1 MQTAV
6 EVRLAVL
13 RGTARAGAYVKQ
25 LAVAHKLGCLGK
37 VSRRLRPRCRVAVR
51 RRTEQRTN
59 RTRLGDGM
67 DHGAERLVRLLA
79 DEAVGLARLL
89 DEHRHDEVEVRLH
102 LMPKVRKELTEAHD
116 GILGECRTQ
125 RVGIPNEQQVDR
137 VQLGDEAAV

>member
-25 LAVAHKLGCLGK
+25 LAVSHKLGCLGK

-89 DEHRHDEVEVRLH
+89 DEDGHDQVEVRLH
-102 LMPKVRKELTEAHD
+102 LAPNVREELAEADD
-116 GILGECRTQ
+116 GILREHGAQ
-125 RVGIPNEQQVDR
+125 RVGVR
-137 VQLGDEAAV
+137 